1 MPLTNVAIRNAKPT
15 GKLQKLS
22 DGAGLQLWVMPAG
35 SRLWRLAYRHQG
47 KQKLLALGAY
57 PTMALSQARDR
68 RERARKLLADGIDP
82 GEQKKAD
89 KRAKALSDAN
99 TFGAVADELLRKK
112 EEDGKAERTLEKTRW
127 LFDLAKPSLGDRPIT
142 EISAREVLD
151 VLERVQAKGHR
162 ETAKRLR
169 AVIGQVFRF
178 AIATTRAA
186 NDPTFALRGALLAPK
201 VKHRAALTKED
212 DFAGLLRAV
221 DGFQGQPTTKAAL
234 QLMALL
240 FPRPGEL
247 RPAEWSEFDL
257 KEAVWT
263 IPASRMKM
271 RQEHRIPLPSQALAI
286 LKDLKTLTGNGKLV
300 FPGYGI
306 SGGEGRTVAPRPIS
320 ENTLNAALRRMGFGA
335 DEMTSHG
342 FRAAASTL
350 LNESGKWSADAIER
364 ALAHQD
370 KDAVRRAY
378 ARGQHWDERVQMAQW
393 WADELDRLKAK
404 RKGRP
409 E

>member
-1 MPLTNVAIRNAKPT
+1 MPLTDVAIRNAKPT